1 MSTHA
6 IIAAEFNS
14 GIRGV
19 YLHNDNDG
27 PEIRLAVLD
36 RLIANHGATLVRE
49 TLCGL
54 PNGWS
59 EIGTQP
65 WQQELGNGKQDGR
78 FAVVPG
84 YGIRYT
90 DDEDGGFWTPD
101 QPLCCRDASTV
112 FIIRKDGTVEV
123 RESDGL
129 CPECDPGDDDGCA
142 CPECTVPAMNP
153 RDAITGAEVRAA
165 RDGHHIQ
172 ILDDGIA
179 VIYLTPSAALLLA
192 AQLTESVTPADAINL
207 IDPRQ
212 SESPG

>member
-27 PEIRLAVLD
+27 PDTRLAVLNQ
-36 RLIANHGATLVRE
+36 LIANHGVALVRE

-65 WQQELGNGKQDGR
+65 WQQELNNGYRDGR

-90 DDEDGGFWTPD
+90 EDSDGGFWTPD
-101 QPLCCRDASTV
+101 QPLCCRDAAAV
-112 FIIRKDGTVEV
+112 FVIHKDGTIAW
-123 RESDGL
+123 RESDELCQECDPDDGF
-129 CPECDPGDDDGCA
+129 CPECQ
-142 CPECTVPAMNP
+142 
-153 RDAITGAEVRAA
+153 A
-165 RDGHHIQ
+165 R
-172 ILDDGIA
+172 LDDQ
-179 VIYLTPSAALLLA
+179 TF
-192 AQLTESVTPADAINL
+192 
-207 IDPRQ
+207 
-212 SESPG
+212 